1 MSTKI
6 TTLEIENVKRIK
18 AVQLTPAKNG
28 LTVIGGKNSQGKS
41 SVLDAISWALGGDN
55 FKPSNPKRDGAYAEP
70 YMRLT
75 LDNGIVVERSGKNSS
90 LKVID
95 PSGNKGGQNLLNSFV
110 EKLAL
115 NLPKFLG
122 QTNKEKAETLLKIIG
137 VGDKLYQLEVEEKSL
152 YDQRT
157 VVGRIADQKKKY
169 AKEMPVYAGM
179 PLEPIS
185 ASELILRQ
193 QQILAKNGENQRLR
207 DQKQETEQRLKQAQ
221 TEMLK
226 LKQEISR
233 LENEYVTANKTV
245 AALKDESTAEI
256 EKSLA
261 DIEETNKK
269 IYANLERE
277 KAEIDAEKYSKQY
290 DELTADIEGTRA
302 AKRRLLDNANMPL
315 EGLTVEEGELVYKG
329 QKWDC
334 MSGSEQLIVATSIV
348 RKLNPECGFV
358 LLDKLEQLDTDTLQ
372 SFGEWLSGEGLQAIA
387 TRVSTGDECSIIIED
402 GTSYVN
408 GANTE
413 TQKTWKE
420 GTF

>member
-1 MSTKI
+1 M
-6 TTLEIENVKRIK
+6 
-18 AVQLTPAKNG
+18 
-28 LTVIGGKNSQGKS
+28 
-41 SVLDAISWALGGDN
+41 
-55 FKPSNPKRDGAYAEP
+55 
-70 YMRLT
+70 
-75 LDNGIVVERSGKNSS
+75 
-90 LKVID
+90 
-95 PSGNKGGQNLLNSFV
+95 

-185 ASELILRQ
+185 ASELILKQ

-207 DQKQETEQRLKQAQ
+207 EHKQEIEQRLKQAQ
-221 TEMLK
+221 TELLK
-226 LKQEISR
+226 LNQEISR
-233 LENEYVTANKTV
+233 LENEYITANKTV
-245 AALKDESTAEI
+245 ATLKDESTAEI

-261 DIEETNKK
+261 EIEETNKK

-290 DELTADIEGTRA
+290 DELTADIEGTRV
-302 AKRRLLDNANMPL
+302 AKRRLLDNAVMPL

-372 SFGEWLSGEGLQAIA
+372 SFGEWLAGEGLQAIA